1 MTWASHLTSGLQ
13 GTHKRQPADVL
24 AGELKQFSIMTAQ
37 GKSNSP
43 VLLSAI
49 DNYLQV
55 SWVCF

>member
-1 MTWASHLTSGLQ
+1 MTWASRLTSGLQ
-13 GTHKRQPADVL
+13 GTQKRQPADVL
-24 AGELKQFSIMTAQ
+24 AEELKQFSIMAAE